1 MINMFT
7 GSPNVCKI
15 PEFNTRDGVRYMPM
29 IVESSHGWLVMNYNT
44 SKSRKVEGHLN
55 YIYLYNPL
63 SPLRTLG
70 AVVTLQV

>member
-63 SPLRTLG
+63 SSLCTLG
-70 AVVTLQV
+70 AVVTS

>member
-44 SKSRKVEGHLN
+44 SKGQGSNFQEKALHT
-55 YIYLYNPL
+55 YLLLYL
-63 SPLRTLG
+63 SL
-70 AVVTLQV
+70 